1 MYKLLNIFLLI
12 LILIF
17 IWSTF
22 KFYSSKKNFNNKD
35 FNRNNIEKIINKKI
49 SNLPILENDTNNVIE
64 FNNSISNKINKDKPR
79 SFWNLLKSQ

>member
-64 FNNSISNKINKDKPR
+64 FNNSISNEIKKDKTR

>member
-64 FNNSISNKINKDKPR
+64 FNNSISNEINKDKTR